1 MKVTLVIISLGLYL
15 VVPEALG
22 LVCEYSRSRNTIR
35 CDGVI
40 CRTKSPS
47 KEYMK
52 LPIGFYRVGL
62 FYNRGTVPWFNL
74 YPKRSSGGYWDY
86 HTRSPDHWCEGGFAL
101 HSGTISKGCIT
112 VGSDPCFNKLK
123 KIITAH
129 MTVTVQV
136 KECLWCLC
144 SNCWKGEATV
154 ARILY
159 DGVWVRSF
167 T

>member
-1 MKVTLVIISLGLYL
+1 MKVTFLLTSLGLYL

-22 LVCEYSRSRNTIR
+22 LVCEYSRSRNTFR
-35 CDGVI
+35 CEGVI
-40 CRTKSPS
+40 CRTKKPT
-47 KEYMK
+47 EDHLK
-52 LPIGFYRVGL
+52 LPIGFYRVGQ
-62 FYNRGTVPWFNL
+62 FYEQGSTPWFNL
-74 YPKRSSGGYWDY
+74 YPLRSGGGYWDY
-86 HTRSPDHWCEGGFAL
+86 HTKSPDHYCRGGFGL
-101 HSGTISKGCIT
+101 HVGVISEGCIT
-112 VGSDPCFNKLK
+112 VNSDPCFDKLK

-129 MTVTVQV
+129 KTAVVNV

-144 SNCWKGEATV
+144 SGCWKGEATV